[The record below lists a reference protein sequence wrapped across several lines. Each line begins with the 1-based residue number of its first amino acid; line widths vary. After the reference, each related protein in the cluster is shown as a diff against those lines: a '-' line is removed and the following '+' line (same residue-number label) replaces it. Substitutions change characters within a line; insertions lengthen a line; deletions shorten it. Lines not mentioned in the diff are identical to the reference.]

1 MILKEGK
8 TNWIF
13 IAIFIILSVIFGG
26 EIIYNTKVFNK
37 EISLLEKPL
46 DLKIES
52 VKKESPSFSK
62 TTWQHYQNESFG
74 ISLDYPSD
82 WEISLGSCSTP
93 FWGVS
98 GGCLK
103 IEYKENK
110 KCALYIAKVDD
121 VQYQDL
127 LNEGRWFGQ
136 EEVYIGEIKAIK
148 IKDCCGERLPYLLK
162 VKENN
167 FVINIISPYISPH
180 QPPNQ
185 NSNSSCPEDFQEKVD
200 NILQSIKFIE

>member
-1 MILKEGK
+1 MIFKKGK

-13 IAIFIILSVIFGG
+13 LIIFIIFSLIFGG
-26 EIIYNTKVFNK
+26 EIVYNIQTYNK

-46 DLKIES
+46 DIN
-52 VKKESPSFSK
+52 VRK
-62 TTWQHYQNESFG
+62 TKLNSSLDTVWHQYRNEEFG
-74 ISLDYPSD
+74 ISLNYPSD
-82 WEISLGSCSTP
+82 WEVSLGYCSTP

-98 GGCLK
+98 EGCLRV
-103 IEYKENK
+103 EYSKNK
-110 KCALYIAKVDD
+110 NCALYIAKVDNM
-121 VQYQDL
+121 QYQDL
-127 LNEGRWFGQ
+127 LNEGRFGQ

-162 VKENN
+162 VKKNN
-167 FVINIISPYISPH
+167 FVININSPYISPH

-200 NILQSIKFIE
+200 GILQSISFME